1 MNALK
6 KSYKYLNKLISRRI
20 EEMWV
25 SSGYIL

>member
-1 MNALK
+1 MNAVK
-6 KSYKYLNKLISRRI
+6 ESYEYLNNLISRRI